1 MQAVKVPTL
10 GIVGSLDTVPLG
22 DLQELKRLRPD
33 MKLVVLEGVSHTG
46 RPVCRRSRH
55 SWRKFAP
62 LSQRRVDSG
71 VVDEKNAG
79 HAREGA
85 RPAP

>member
-46 RPVCRRSRH
+46 RTGLQAQPALVAEIRAFIAASR
-55 SWRKFAP
+55 P
-62 LSQRRVDSG
+62 
-71 VVDEKNAG
+71 
-79 HAREGA
+79 
-85 RPAP
+85 